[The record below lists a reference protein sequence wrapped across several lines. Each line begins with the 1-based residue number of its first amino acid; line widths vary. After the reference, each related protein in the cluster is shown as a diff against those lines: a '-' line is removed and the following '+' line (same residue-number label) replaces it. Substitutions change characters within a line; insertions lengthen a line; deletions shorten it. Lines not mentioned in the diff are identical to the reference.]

1 MMRMLPLAA
10 LLAVAGCSS
19 ADPGGADAPAT
30 SPGTSS
36 SASQENAPYVEVG
49 AGPVGLTTGAGSV
62 WSVAA
67 DSSQLVRVDAESA
80 EANDPTDAGNTP
92 LRTTYAAGSVWVTSF
107 GDGTVL
113 RIDPD
118 HGTVLDSFK
127 VGDGPEGLTGAFDS
141 VWVVAQDSGQ
151 LVRIDP
157 SSPARVVD
165 RIDIGEGARLV
176 TAGPD
181 AVYVAHFGDDRVL
194 RVDPRSGRVT
204 RSAKL
209 CSGPQGMAVGDGRL
223 WVACTFSDEVVAVD
237 LTSLKKVARVDVPGS
252 PDPVAIAPGGAV
264 LVAAEDG
271 PTLVTIDPE
280 SAEVTDRT
288 RLGDDPPLS
297 DSANID
303 LVVAAGQAWVSAYRS
318 GRLYHVPVGDQP

>member
-1 MMRMLPLAA
+1 MRQVLGLAA
-10 LLAVAGCSS
+10 LLALGAGCSS
-19 ADPGGADAPAT
+19 PDPGADS
-30 SPGTSS
+30 SPTASGSS
-36 SASQENAPYVEVG
+36 SSPTERTAPFVAVG
-49 AGPVGLTTGAGSV
+49 DGPVGLAAGDGSV
-62 WSVAA
+62 WSVSPDTA
-67 DSSQLVRVDAESA
+67 QLVRIDAETA
-80 EANDPTDAGNTP
+80 ETDEPSDAGDLP

-127 VGDGPEGLTGAFDS
+127 VGDGPEGITSAFGS
-141 VWVVAQDSGQ
+141 IWVVAQDSGQ

-157 SSPARVVD
+157 SSPAHVET
-165 RIDIGEGARLV
+165 RIDIGDGARLV

-181 AVYVAHFGDDRVL
+181 AVYVAHFGQDRVL
-194 RVDPRSGRVT
+194 KVDPRSGRVT

-223 WVACTFSDEVVAVD
+223 WVACTFSDEVVAID
-237 LTSLKKVARVDVPGS
+237 LTSLKQVAQVDVPGS
-252 PDPVAIAPGGAV
+252 PDPVAIAPDGAV

-271 PTLVTIDPE
+271 PTLVTLDPD
-280 SAEVTDRT
+280 SAEVTDQT
-288 RLGDDPPLS
+288 RLGDDPALS

-318 GRLYHVPVGDQP
+318 GRVYHVPVGD